1 MIKSSVDL
9 RGLQPQM
16 CIAYLIASRC
26 YEKHGY
32 TCVITSASDSK
43 HGPNSLHYCGKA
55 LDIRTRHVLEVI
67 KPALRDEIADAL
79 GPQFDVVLESDHIH
93 LEFDPKEKQKEPDA

>member
-55 LDIRTRHVLEVI
+55 LDIRTRHLPSPS
-67 KPALRDEIADAL
+67 KQLLRDQIAEAL
-79 GPQFDVVLESDHIH
+79 GPQFDVVLEADHIH
-93 LEFDPKEKQKEPDA
+93 MEFDVKEKQKEPEA